1 MTSGESLHL
10 CGPVSPSVKWS
21 GRVVVRVHLVVEE
34 GRRIFFARSHACL
47 LPPWGALFFLCRKF
61 TQGSKLDLSTMSSL
75 PNQLTDHWSQDHC
88 GGLGLRLI
96 PSLQKVHLCDL
107 VPSVLPP
114 TPRLKAKAPLHVGL
128 HH

>member
-1 MTSGESLHL
+1 MHALM
-10 CGPVSPSVKWS
+10 PVSYLHGGHSF
-21 GRVVVRVHLVVEE
+21 
-34 GRRIFFARSHACL
+34 FFAGS
-47 LPPWGALFFLCRKF
+47 LPK
-61 TQGSKLDLSTMSSL
+61 GSKLDLSTMSSL
-75 PNQLTDHWSQDHC
+75 PNQRTDHWSQDHC